1 MVPQLKAKKR
11 GLPDEQSQGPSK
23 AAKLGNETDAELKS
37 QELKRRLEAQY
48 PLPLHK
54 VLAM

>member
-23 AAKLGNETDAELKS
+23 AAKLGNETDAKVKS